1 MNTHKSFEKQNFD
14 EIPLVSV
21 IVPVYNQEQY
31 IEKMIESIIL
41 QEMCFPIEIIIGD
54 DCSTDD
60 TWNIILQYQKKDL
73 KKI

>member
-31 IEKMIESIIL
+31 IEKNDRKHYFARKVFSYRNNY
-41 QEMCFPIEIIIGD
+41 
-54 DCSTDD
+54 
-60 TWNIILQYQKKDL
+60 WR
-73 KKI
+73 